1 MCDIA
6 EHICR
11 RNTMA
16 DKKYIQTITIR
27 MTANDAGY
35 LKQVTDENMT
45 PISRVVRSL
54 IRGYL
59 KQEQTRRRLLRPLGT

>member
-1 MCDIA
+1 MP
-6 EHICR
+6 
-11 RNTMA
+11 
-16 DKKYIQTITIR
+16 DKKYVQNITIR
-27 MTANDAGY
+27 MTDNDANY
-35 LKQVTDENMT
+35 LRKVTNENMT

>member
-1 MCDIA
+1 MP
-6 EHICR
+6 
-11 RNTMA
+11 N
-16 DKKYIQTITIR
+16 KKYVQNITIR
-27 MTANDAGY
+27 MTANDFNY
-35 LKQVTDENMT
+35 LKIVTEENLT

>member
-1 MCDIA
+1 
-6 EHICR
+6 
-11 RNTMA
+11 MA

-45 PISRVVRSL
+45 PISRVVRRL

-59 KQEQTRRRLLRPLGT
+59 KQEHARRRLLRPLGT